1 MKIMKGDMTVLIG
14 EKFTPGK
21 AASYTVEGGVM
32 GDEIVKTVCSEVA
45 GLARAHGCWAAEGED
60 SSRYTEVSAK
70 RRLQGGEHIRQ
81 GGVC

>member
-45 GLARAHGCWAAEGED
+45 GLARARGC
-60 SSRYTEVSAK
+60 
-70 RRLQGGEHIRQ
+70 
-81 GGVC
+81 

>member
-1 MKIMKGDMTVLIG
+1 MGSPDDDGLVFRGKSDGITMKIMKGDMTVLIG

-45 GLARAHGCWAAEGED
+45 GLARARGC
-60 SSRYTEVSAK
+60 
-70 RRLQGGEHIRQ
+70 
-81 GGVC
+81 

>member
-1 MKIMKGDMTVLIG
+1 MGAPDDDGLVFRGKSDGITMKIMKGDMTVLIG

-45 GLARAHGCWAAEGED
+45 GLARARGC
-60 SSRYTEVSAK
+60 
-70 RRLQGGEHIRQ
+70 
-81 GGVC
+81 